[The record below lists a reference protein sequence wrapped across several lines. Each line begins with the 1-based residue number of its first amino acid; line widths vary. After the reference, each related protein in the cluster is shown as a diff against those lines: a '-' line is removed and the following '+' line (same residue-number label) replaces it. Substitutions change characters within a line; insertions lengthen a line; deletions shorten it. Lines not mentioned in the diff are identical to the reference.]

1 MIAVLLQRPV
11 AVLLS
16 SLLALLL
23 GVLAWFDLPVSL
35 LPDIEAPQVTVQIQ
49 LEHSSAEAL
58 EKLAMAPLRDALG
71 HAAGL
76 KYAESLVSEGQGF
89 LTLGFEHGTDMDMA
103 CLELNERMDRI
114 LGNLPREMP
123 RPLFVRSSTSDI
135 PIFRLQ
141 VVPRQAGDIERVST
155 LADHVIRRK
164 LEQIPGVSVVDM
176 NGLQR
181 YTRVI
186 SPRRERLHALGI
198 DETQI
203 LEAVRG
209 LNQEYGTFSAK
220 NGHYR
225 YFVHL
230 ANTSSGTKDIG
241 AVPVQVAPGTY
252 LPLARL
258 ADITVGESPSTG
270 YHLYNGKKAVAIQI
284 RKQASARMDE
294 VAPKIREVV
303 GELRRAHPE
312 ASFVLGR
319 DQSLLLNAGIGNL
332 YQVIACGTLLS
343 VLILFLFIGDLFIGL
358 VLGITIP
365 VSLLITFTLFRCFGI
380 SLNIIS
386 LSGLALGV
394 GMLIDHS
401 IIVLDAISRNMRTGK
416 ELSSA
421 CAEGAGGVF
430 VPVLGQTLTSAAV
443 YGPLVLLPGI
453 SGMLVF
459 DQAIALSLALAVSLL
474 VAFILVPLL
483 YKAVLGAGF
492 SSVRGETVLFRWL
505 IRRYHLFISAVFA
518 RKGCF
523 ITLAI
528 LFVLSAAWAMRDIPV
543 EGLPEMDRKDTLL
556 GIDWREPISGAENLR
571 RFRALDTLLERA
583 SAYREA
589 ELGPVQFAF
598 TAEAQTARQAQI
610 YYSCSSSAGRQALD
624 VRVRSWLMQHYP
636 RAGFHFEAGPNALN
650 QVFAS
655 RQPLFEVRLRPVD
668 AGAEQD
674 PFVQVRSALRDFPLK
689 GYLPGPGTETE
700 TGASLH
706 LDRERMA
713 LHRLSGASLAAR
725 ISILNGAGEV
735 GGFDGADVKLYLQP
749 AAGGLPGLMEE
760 GIRTPGGQVLP
771 LSHFLSYS
779 KQEAPVQIAADRSGR
794 YFPLKYEGVEPDI
807 WRAKQKILA
816 WAQHHGLDA
825 QFTGRYF
832 ESREHLLALGKIFL
846 LTLLLLYFILALQF
860 DHVLLP
866 LAIMSALAF
875 GASGALWLVYIS
887 GTSLNIMAA
896 IGLVVV
902 LGIIIDDPILKVEV
916 IQQLRA
922 RFRKEGYA
930 ERLSLEKAVESSGAI
945 CLKPMLMTTL
955 TTCLA
960 LVPVFFMGGIGA
972 ELQRSLAL
980 VVIGG
985 LTAGTFFTS
994 WFVPLVVM
1002 AILKK
1007 QG

>member
-16 SLLALLL
+16 SLLAVIL
-23 GVLAWFDLPVSL
+23 GAVAWFDLPVSL

-49 LEHSSAEAL
+49 LEHSSAEEL
-58 EKLAMAPLRDALG
+58 EKLAMAPLREALG
-71 HAAGL
+71 HTTGL

-89 LTLGFEHGTDMDMA
+89 LTLGFEYGTDIDLA

-114 LGNLPREMP
+114 LGNLPREMA

-141 VVPRQAGDIERVST
+141 VIPKQARDIERVST

-164 LEQIPGVSVVDM
+164 LEQIPGVSMVDM
-176 NGLQR
+176 NGLHR
-181 YTRVI
+181 HTMVI
-186 SPRRERLHALGI
+186 SPKRELLHTFGI
-198 DETQI
+198 GEGQI
-203 LEAVRG
+203 LEAIRG

-230 ANTSSGTKDIG
+230 ANISGGTKDIG
-241 AVPVQVAPGTY
+241 ALPVQVAPGTY
-252 LPLARL
+252 VPLSRF
-258 ADITVGESPSTG
+258 ADITGGESPSSG
-270 YHLYNGKKAVAIQI
+270 YHLYNGKKAVAIQV
-284 RKQASARMDE
+284 RKQASARMDK

-303 GELRRAHPE
+303 GELQRAHPE

-332 YQVIACGTLLS
+332 YQVIAYGTLLS
-343 VLILFLFIGDLFIGL
+343 VLILFLFIGNLSIGL
-358 VLGITIP
+358 VLGLTIP
-365 VSLLITFTLFRCFGI
+365 VSLLITFVLFRSLGI

-401 IIVLDAISRNMRTGK
+401 IIVLDAISRNIKSGK
-416 ELSSA
+416 LLTSA
-421 CAEGAGGVF
+421 CVEGAGGVF

-443 YGPLVLLPGI
+443 YAPLVLLPGI

-459 DQAIALSLALAVSLL
+459 DQAIALSLSLTVSLL

-483 YKAVLGAGF
+483 CKMVLGAGF
-492 SSVRGETVLFRWL
+492 SSVPGDTVLFRWL
-505 IRRYHLFISAVFA
+505 LRWYHRFISAVFA
-518 RKGCF
+518 RKGYF
-523 ITLAI
+523 IAPAI
-528 LFVLSAAWAMRDIPV
+528 LFVLSAAWALRHIPV
-543 EGLPEMDRKDTLL
+543 AGLPKIDQKDTLL
-556 GIDWREPISGAENLR
+556 GIDWREPISAAENLR
-571 RFRALDTLLERA
+571 RFRALDTLIA
-583 SAYREA
+583 GFSAYREA
-589 ELGPVQFAF
+589 EVGPMQFAF
-598 TAEAQTARQAQI
+598 ASESQTARQVQI
-610 YYSCSSSAGRQALD
+610 YYSCSRSAGRRVLD
-624 VRVRSWLMQHYP
+624 ARVRSWLMQYYP

-650 QVFAS
+650 RVFAS
-655 RQPLFEVRLRPVD
+655 RQPFFEVRLRTV
-668 AGAEQD
+668 GAVAERE
-674 PFVQVRSALRDFPLK
+674 PFAQVQSALRDFPLK

-700 TGASLH
+700 TGVSLR
-706 LDRERMA
+706 LNMERMA
-713 LHRLSGASLAAR
+713 LHRMSGASVAAR
-725 ISILNGAGEV
+725 IGILTGTGEV
-735 GGFDGADVKLYLQP
+735 SGFDGSDVNLYLQP
-749 AAGGLPGLMEE
+749 AAGGLSGLMEE

-779 KQEAPVQIAADRSGR
+779 KQEAQVQIAADKSGR
-794 YFPLKYEGVEPDI
+794 YFPLKYEGVDRDMR
-807 WRAKQKILA
+807 RAKRKILD

-832 ESREHLLALGKIFL
+832 ESRENLLALGKIFL

-875 GASGALWLVYIS
+875 GASGALWLVYVS
-887 GTSLNIMAA
+887 GTSLNIMTA

-916 IQQLRA
+916 IQQLRTG
-922 RFRKEGYA
+922 FREKGYS
-930 ERLSLEKAVESSGAI
+930 ERLSIEKAVESSGAI
-945 CLKPMLMTTL
+945 CLKPMLMTSL

-960 LVPVFFMGGIGA
+960 LVPVFFTSGIGA
-972 ELQRSLAL
+972 ELQRPLAL